1 MKEPV
6 FFWTIWQQ
14 QKHDPDSNV
23 LWIHVAGI
31 STRLNPAFGA
41 LPSEVLHDLTEPE

>member
-23 LWIHVAGI
+23 LCIHAEGI
-31 STRLNPAFGA
+31 NTRLSSAFGA
-41 LPSEVLHDLTEPE
+41 LPSEVLRDLTEPE